1 MEIKENFKV
10 TAIETGKEY
19 WISRSVAVAVIIY
32 GKDLSG
38 KDENVFLIHKRGP
51 GCPDNIGKWSVNCGY
66 INWGETIKQA
76 AIRETFEETGLK
88 LNESLSYYIE
98 PEDGCNLTLTIDA
111 NIQKFLEKFNKCLLT
126 YNIGYVFLTENI
138 DQNLEALKNYMK
150 ETVLDVE
157 THRYGRFK
165 KFFTAFVLIDDL
177 VYNPCIFFRFYGC
190 FCGVNNFFKFVYH
203 CCIEN
208 VSHTIECAC

>member
-38 KDENVFLIHKRGP
+38 KDESVFLIHKRGP

-88 LNESLSYYIE
+88 LNES
-98 PEDGCNLTLTIDA
+98 DLT
-111 NIQKFLEKFNKCLLT
+111 F
-126 YNIGYVFLTENI
+126 IGYNDPIGDGKENVTLRFVATV
-138 DQNLEALKNYMK
+138 DKALLQNLLYNQTLNINTKDRGGEAN
-150 ETVLDVE
+150 E
-157 THRYGRFK
+157 
-165 KFFTAFVLIDDL
+165 
-177 VYNPCIFFRFYGC
+177 
-190 FCGVNNFFKFVYH
+190 
-203 CCIEN
+203 
-208 VSHTIECAC
+208 IECFKLLPAIEKEINSITDWAFEHDKLLKEFLNREQ